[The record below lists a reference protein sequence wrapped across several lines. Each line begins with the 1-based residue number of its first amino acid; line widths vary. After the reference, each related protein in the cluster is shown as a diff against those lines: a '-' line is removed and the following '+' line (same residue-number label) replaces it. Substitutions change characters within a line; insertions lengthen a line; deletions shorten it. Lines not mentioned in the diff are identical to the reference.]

1 VPPPDIP
8 TPDIAFPRI
17 PMPGTRQCDVL
28 VLGAGL
34 AGLRAAWA
42 AKESDARLRVL
53 LVSPHSTPSGSSFAN
68 RNNALGMQAP
78 QEHEADT
85 FVAEVQRLAA
95 PGIVLPELARA
106 LATDAPARLND
117 LLGLGLAF
125 RREPDGRL
133 SRFPACFSPAKR
145 AVIFDGLAQAHAA
158 FLARARSLGVEVL
171 HGFEALDLPRG
182 PRQNDRVCG
191 ARLQALRGG
200 QSLCINARVVIAALG
215 GPGPLF
221 ARRLCGPGGSGLA
234 CGLLASAGARLVNA
248 RYLQFFWL
256 RARDGSFVNPGDMPW
271 QDWTAPGMTKPDL
284 SGTGTADSDAA
295 APSMAGWN
303 MAALAQPGLVFP
315 SRTSWAKSAGQH
327 QPSCLGADADP
338 LADLCAVRRG
348 HCPVSHGLP
357 DAALDHAL
365 LARRGAD
372 GLVRPPG
379 QEPLI
384 LAAHAGNGG
393 AQIDGQGRTNVPGL
407 YACGECAGGMHG
419 ANRLGGGMVLSAL
432 VFGARAGL
440 AAAQEASG
448 MAAVAMKAGSVASG
462 AMRNQETRNGGI
474 SASEKESGQMENRE
488 AAAKGITIGDQPQEW
503 TASLP
508 LARKADAAFL
518 RRLRQGMDRHAL
530 PGLIGMPGMA
540 PDEAFLTWLR
550 TAARQSASQR
560 QRLLALSALA
570 VLGE

>member
-1 VPPPDIP
+1 
-8 TPDIAFPRI
+8 
-17 PMPGTRQCDVL
+17 MPGPRQCDVL

-42 AKESDARLRVL
+42 AKESDPRLRVL
-53 LVSPHSTPSGSSFAN
+53 LVSPRSTPSGSSFAN

-78 QEHEADT
+78 QEHEAEA

-106 LATDAPARLND
+106 LAADAPARLND
-117 LLGLGLAF
+117 LLGLGLSF

-145 AVIFDGLAQAHAA
+145 AVIFDGLAQVHAA
-158 FLARARSLGVEVL
+158 FLAKARSLGVEVL

-182 PRQNDRVCG
+182 PHQNDRVCG
-191 ARLQALRGG
+191 ALLQALRGG
-200 QSLCINARVVIAALG
+200 HNLTISARVVIAALG

-256 RARDGSFVNPGDMPW
+256 RARDGSFVNPGDL
-271 QDWTAPGMTKPDL
+271 DWRDTGWSGDL
-284 SGTGTADSDAA
+284 AT
-295 APSMAGWN
+295 P
-303 MAALAQPGLVFP
+303 
-315 SRTSWAKSAGQH
+315 
-327 QPSCLGADADP
+327 C
-338 LADLCAVRRG
+338 ADLCAARRG

-393 AQIDGQGRTNVPGL
+393 ARIDGQGRTSAPGL

-440 AAAQEASG
+440 AAAQEAGG
-448 MAAVAMKAGSVASG
+448 MAAVVMKAGSMASETMVTARTGATAPCGAGAG
-462 AMRNQETRNGGI
+462 AMAAEEMDAGRMVD
-474 SASEKESGQMENRE
+474 EKSSQKWALALPYARE
-488 AAAKGITIGDQPQEW
+488 AC
-503 TASLP
+503 
-508 LARKADAAFL
+508 AAFL

-530 PGLIGMPGMA
+530 PCLIGMPGKP
-540 PDEAFLTWLR
+540 PDEALLTWLR